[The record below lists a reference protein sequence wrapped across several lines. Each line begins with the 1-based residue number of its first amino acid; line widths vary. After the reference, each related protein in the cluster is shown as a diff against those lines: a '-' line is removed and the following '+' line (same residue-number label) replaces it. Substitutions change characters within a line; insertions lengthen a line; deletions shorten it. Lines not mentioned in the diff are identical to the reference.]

1 MTLAGSLI
9 LVLDRAGYHL
19 AHVGRQEVEVAQQPQ
34 LDQRLLR
41 AQLGPLR
48 RERRCRAQR
57 ERDRGHYAFDR
68 YGGRWPLVVGFL
80 VLAASGAALAIGV
93 ADASVASLTPGL
105 VLQGIGLGIVL
116 TVNDPVGLSS
126 VPPADSGQAAGVI
139 NTTEQLGGAIGIAG
153 FLALEYRHYLNE
165 TSDRLAERG
174 IQPTPAQEEAGR
186 EFMLKAEQEGLR
198 NVQAPEFLQRVFDD
212 LNAAHVDGFQ
222 LAFGASGAVALLGA
236 LVCWAL
242 VRRGDPLG
250 VKIRSR
256 RSRWILASR
265 QE

>member
-1 MTLAGSLI
+1 
-9 LVLDRAGYHL
+9 
-19 AHVGRQEVEVAQQPQ
+19 
-34 LDQRLLR
+34 
-41 AQLGPLR
+41 
-48 RERRCRAQR
+48 
-57 ERDRGHYAFDR
+57 
-68 YGGRWPLVVGFL
+68 

-105 VLQGIGLGIVL
+105 ILQGIGLGIVL

-139 NTTEQLGGAIGIAG
+139 NTAEQLGGALGIAG
-153 FLALEYRHYLNE
+153 FLALEYRTYLDG

-174 IQPTPAQEEAGR
+174 IHPTPAQEEAGR

-222 LAFGASGAVALLGA
+222 LAFGASGVVALLGA
-236 LVCWAL
+236 VVCLLL
-242 VRRGDPLG
+242 VRRGDPIG
-250 VKIRSR
+250 IPIRSR